1 MQVPECNAAELQQ
14 RLGDG
19 ADGSIS
25 VKLEGLEADQFEQGV
40 LMRRWESWTNL
51 RTKAPLHR
59 AL

>member
-40 LMRRWESWTNL
+40 LMRR
-51 RTKAPLHR
+51 
-59 AL
+59 